1 MSNNFNINPDVPVRY
16 LPCLTYA
23 LAYNIACKNDQSQSR
38 IPMIKQRYDE
48 LWKEVSEADR
58 ERAAIRFVPNT
69 NSY

>member
-1 MSNNFNINPDVPVRY
+1 
-16 LPCLTYA
+16 
-23 LAYNIACKNDQSQSR
+23 
-38 IPMIKQRYDE
+38 MIKQRYDE